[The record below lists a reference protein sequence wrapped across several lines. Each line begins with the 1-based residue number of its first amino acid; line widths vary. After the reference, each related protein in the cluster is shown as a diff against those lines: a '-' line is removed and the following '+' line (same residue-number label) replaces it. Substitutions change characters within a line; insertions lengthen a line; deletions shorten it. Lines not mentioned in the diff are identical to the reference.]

1 MQFLIIFMI
10 LCIMSYIAI
19 KFILDKF
26 TSKTNIKMTAIQNN
40 MHTKYNIKMHNNKI
54 DQKKITSDDINK
66 FEIGIKNLILQ
77 HRSVMTT
84 LEQYVDM
91 YGKNQTIMLFK
102 ISYKQNITSDEF
114 LNNVFKNEK
123 KFINKSH
130 T

>member
-1 MQFLIIFMI
+1 MI

-91 YGKNQTIMLFK
+91 
-102 ISYKQNITSDEF
+102 
-114 LNNVFKNEK
+114 
-123 KFINKSH
+123 
-130 T
+130 

>member
-1 MQFLIIFMI
+1 
-10 LCIMSYIAI
+10 
-19 KFILDKF
+19 
-26 TSKTNIKMTAIQNN
+26 MTAIQNN